1 MDVEYQDSMD
11 YMDAVYTA
19 TMQGETFPDIYMI
32 GSDELEEAY
41 LYGLA
46 AENTASDIYEST
58 VAVEC
63 SDSVHL
69 QRENVCV
76 SIKL

>member
-1 MDVEYQDSMD
+1 MMEPPG
-11 YMDAVYTA
+11 APGEA
-19 TMQGETFPDIYMI
+19 TIAMPSVMMNRMTVARLI

-58 VAVEC
+58 VASNAVTASTYKEKMY
-63 SDSVHL
+63 SAFS
-69 QRENVCV
+69 
-76 SIKL
+76 

>member
-1 MDVEYQDSMD
+1 VDVEYQDSMD

-46 AENTASDIYEST
+46 AEK
-58 VAVEC
+58 
-63 SDSVHL
+63 
-69 QRENVCV
+69 V
-76 SIKL
+76 SELRRNGSRSKILSQMRL

>member
-1 MDVEYQDSMD
+1 
-11 YMDAVYTA
+11 
-19 TMQGETFPDIYMI
+19 MQGETFPDIYMI

-58 VAVEC
+58 VASNAVTASTYKE
-63 SDSVHL
+63 
-69 QRENVCV
+69 
-76 SIKL
+76 KL